1 MKTELLVGLAGATGA
16 ICRIAIS
23 ELFTGVLTF
32 PIATLAVN
40 LCGTLLLCAL
50 SAGAIRKVS
59 SNVGVQTAIMTGFLG
74 SFTTFSAFSYETVTL
89 FQQGAVWIAIFYSM
103 ASIFGGL
110 AIGFMGMTIGR
121 KSVGT

>member
-1 MKTELLVGLAGATGA
+1 MKIALLVGMAGAIGA

-23 ELFTGVLTF
+23 ELFVGVSTF
-32 PIATLAVN
+32 PIATLLVN
-40 LCGTLLLCAL
+40 LVGTLLLCVL
-50 SAGAIRKVS
+50 SAGAIRKIS
-59 SNVGVQTAIMTGFLG
+59 SNTGVQTAIMTGFLG

-89 FQQGAVWIAIFYSM
+89 FQQGAVWIAILYSM

-110 AIGFMGMTIGR
+110 AIGLQGMTIGR